1 MKMVLDPQAQ
11 ALLDQFARSGVKP
24 LSEVSLQDAREQM
37 LVGSC
42 LLGPGE
48 EVHQVED
55 LEAPGP
61 AGSVPI
67 RLYRPRAD
75 RDLPTLVYLHGGGW
89 IMGSIATHDALCRT
103 LCRRSDM
110 AIASV
115 GYRLAPEHKFPA
127 GLEDCFAAVG
137 WLAQQAQ
144 TLGLD
149 AGRLTVGGD
158 SAGANLAAS
167 VILLARERGGP
178 AIAFQLLIYPVT
190 DFDFETPSYRENAY
204 GFHLTRDDMI
214 WCWRQYLANDLDGY
228 TPLASPLRIDD
239 LRGFPPAMVIT
250 AQYDPLRDEGEA
262 YADRL
267 AQAGVSVTRKCYA
280 GMIHGFIRRP
290 KQLDQAQIALD
301 EIAATLKMYLSLGS
315 GLDL

>member
-1 MKMVLDPQAQ
+1 VLDPQAQ

-24 LSEVSLQDAREQM
+24 LSEVSLQEAREQM
-37 LVGSC
+37 LIGSV

-48 EVHQVED
+48 EVHQVRD

-61 AGSVPI
+61 NGSIPI
-67 RLYRPRAD
+67 RLYRPRPH
-75 RDLPTLVYLHGGGW
+75 RDLPILVYLHGGGW
-89 IMGSIATHDALCRT
+89 IMGSIATHDAVCRT

-110 AIASV
+110 AVASV
-115 GYRLAPEHKFPA
+115 EYRLAPEHKFPA
-127 GLEDCFAAVG
+127 GLEDCFAAVS
-137 WLAQQAQ
+137 WLAQQAP

-149 AGRLTVGGD
+149 AHRLALGGD
-158 SAGANLAAS
+158 SAGANLAAATPQL
-167 VILLARERGGP
+167 IRDRGGP
-178 AIAFQLLIYPVT
+178 TIAYQVLIYPVT
-190 DFDFETPSYRENAY
+190 DFDFDTRSYRENAY

-228 TPLASPLRIDD
+228 TPLASPLRVND
-239 LRGFPPAMVIT
+239 LRGFPPALVIT

-262 YADRL
+262 YAARL
-267 AQAGVSVTRKCYA
+267 AQAGVPVTHKCYA

-301 EIAATLKMYLSLGS
+301 EIATTLKTALVP
-315 GLDL
+315 